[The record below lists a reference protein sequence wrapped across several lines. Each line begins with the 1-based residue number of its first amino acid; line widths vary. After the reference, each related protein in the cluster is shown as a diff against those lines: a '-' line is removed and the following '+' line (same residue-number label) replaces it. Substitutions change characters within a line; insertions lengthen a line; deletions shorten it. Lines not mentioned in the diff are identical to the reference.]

1 MERTVGNNQ
10 EIKGG
15 GREMTEYFTKEEV
28 LGVIQGGINSY
39 DDIIKREMIYTRARM
54 MMEARREE
62 LLDLY
67 RQFSNRISVKL

>member
-1 MERTVGNNQ
+1 
-10 EIKGG
+10 
-15 GREMTEYFTKEEV
+15 MTEYFTKEEV
-28 LGVIQGGINSY
+28 LGVIQAGINSY

-67 RQFSNRISVKL
+67 RQFENRRPTNP